1 MNLSKAYDTLN
12 HELLIAQLHAYGFDE
27 SLLKLLHNYL
37 LNRWYRTEVNNKFSS
52 WAELLKDVPQGSVLG
67 PLLFIIY
74 LINSFFLPEYTV
86 CNFADDTTFY
96 ACDSDLKSLIN
107 GLELDSLLMI
117 EWFENNNMKLNQDK
131 CHVTDFEHKYE
142 NVFFLCQSVNNLGE

>member
-12 HELLIAQLHAYGFDE
+12 HELLIAKLHAYGFDE

-52 WAELLKDVPQGSVLG
+52 WTELLKDVPQGSVLG

-74 LINSFFLPEYTV
+74 LNNSFFLPECTV

-96 ACDSDLKSLIN
+96 ACDNDLKSLIN
-107 GLELDSLLMI
+107 RLELDSLLMI

-131 CHVTDFEHKYE
+131 CHVTDFGYKYE
-142 NVFFLCQSVNNLGE
+142 NVFFLC

>member
-12 HELLIAQLHAYGFDE
+12 HELLIAKLHAYGFDE
-27 SLLKLLHNYL
+27 SLLKLLHKYL

-74 LINSFFLPEYTV
+74 LNNSFFFLNILFVT
-86 CNFADDTTFY
+86 
-96 ACDSDLKSLIN
+96 
-107 GLELDSLLMI
+107 LLMI
-117 EWFENNNMKLNQDK
+117 QHSML
-131 CHVTDFEHKYE
+131 VTMI
-142 NVFFLCQSVNNLGE
+142 